1 MITESYRINMVGCTD
16 AILQEVGCKEASRK
30 DVALSYAMAIKSQ
43 ADGADSPD
51 WGKINRAILDRW
63 SMSALEFI
71 KKRAIDLL
79 RGKVK
84 V

>member
-1 MITESYRINMVGCTD
+1 MNQDYRINMIGCTD
-16 AILQEVGCKEASRK
+16 TILREVGCKQATRK

-51 WGKINRAILDRW
+51 WPKINRAILDRW

-71 KKRAIDLL
+71 KKSAIDLL
-79 RGKVK
+79 RGK
-84 V
+84 